1 LEQQKNRVRA
11 EVKLPLILI
20 HTPFGLEFF
29 DRVAKWRAAKFY
41 ADFNTYLMPAI
52 TGLAIFLIIGSLLI
66 MIGNAN
72 ARGAVA
78 DVGLEANLLIP
89 GLNPF
94 LPITYGWAALIITI
108 VIHEAGHGIVARVYN
123 IRVDSTG
130 LVLFLGIPIGAFVNI
145 ERDELNRATLKQKS
159 AVLTAGPLNN
169 MILAGAS
176 LLMLYLVVSTLTPL
190 PPDPNAPQFGVL
202 VVNVNSGSLAE
213 SVGIEPESVIQY
225 VAGQQIVSLEDLGEN
240 LRANLGSTVD
250 IIWMNAAGDT
260 ITRQV
265 ALPPAV
271 EPGQGILGVGVRTLS
286 PDAQAVLDRYTG
298 AFGTNPLALLLPPT
312 MQQDVVPYSDLMAPR
327 YESSV
332 LGSAFAPIAN
342 MLFWLWFIN
351 FNVGI
356 FNALPIGPLD
366 GGQMYGALIEKRAKS
381 QALAKNANTL
391 LTLVMVAIV
400 AAAILLPQAER
411 LLIP

>member
-1 LEQQKNRVRA
+1 MRA

-20 HTPFGLEFF
+20 HTPFGLDFF

-52 TGLAIFLIIGSLLI
+52 TGLAIFLIIGSLMI
-66 MIGNAN
+66 MFANAN
-72 ARGAVA
+72 ARDAVA
-78 DVGLEANLLIP
+78 GVGLEANLLIP

-94 LPITYGWAALIITI
+94 LPITYGWVALVVTII
-108 VIHEAGHGIVARVYN
+108 IHEAGHGIVARVYN

-130 LVLFLGIPIGAFVNI
+130 LVLFLGLPIGAFVNI
-145 ERDELNRATLKQKS
+145 ERDELNKATLKQKS
-159 AVLTAGPLNN
+159 AVLTAGPMNN

-176 LLMLYLVVSTLTPL
+176 LLALFLIVSTLTPL
-190 PPDPNAPQFGVL
+190 PPDPNAPQFGVMIDS
-202 VVNVNSGSLAE
+202 VNGGSLAE
-213 SVGIEPESVIQY
+213 SIGMEPESVIQY
-225 VAGQQIVSLEDLGEN
+225 VAGQEIRSTNDLGSRLNEN
-240 LRANLGSTVD
+240 LGNTVD
-250 IIWMNAAGDT
+250 ITWISKAGDT

-271 EPGQGILGVGVRTLS
+271 EPGRGILGVTVLVL
-286 PDAQAVLDRYTG
+286 PDAQVALDRYTS
-298 AFGTNPLALLLPPT
+298 AFGSNPLALLLPPT
-312 MQQDVVPYSDLMAPR
+312 MQPGAVPYSDLMAPR

-332 LGSAFAPIAN
+332 LGSATVFAPIAN
-342 MLFWLWFIN
+342 LLFWLWFIN

-381 QALAKNANTL
+381 QVLAKNASMI

-400 AAAILLPQAER
+400 ATAILLPHVPCQ
-411 LLIP
+411 IFGSC